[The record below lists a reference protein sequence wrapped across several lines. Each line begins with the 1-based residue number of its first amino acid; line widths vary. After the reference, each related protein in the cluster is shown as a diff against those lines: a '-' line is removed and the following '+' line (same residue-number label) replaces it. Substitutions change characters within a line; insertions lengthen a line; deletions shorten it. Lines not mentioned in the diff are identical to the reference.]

1 VHFDVLTPEKLDA
14 EQERLLRELA
24 KLRGEETPEITV
36 SNPAAGNGHGFF
48 SRLRDA
54 LK

>member
-1 VHFDVLTPEKLDA
+1 
-14 EQERLLRELA
+14 LLRELA

-36 SNPAAGNGHGFF
+36 TNPAANGQGLF

-54 LK
+54 FK